1 MNAKQQYWYK
11 VRKYQCHWNI
21 FLFTSKENHAYKE
34 DRLKWLSLLDVNYR
48 CQEIISAINGV
59 MPLIK
64 YVLPSELK

>member
-1 MNAKQQYWYK
+1 MQNNNIDI
-11 VRKYQCHWNI
+11 KYANI
-21 FLFTSKENHAYKE
+21 NVIEIFFLFTSKQNHAYKE

-64 YVLPSELK
+64 YILPSELK